1 MRRGLVA
8 VALATAL
15 TTALAGCGGSSDA
28 GSVSAAGSSPDASA
42 PASVGPAGP
51 PAGPTACTS
60 QAPVAQAAGT
70 IDLSKKP
77 QIEIPDGPPPCNLV
91 ISDIVKGTGAE
102 ATSGQQITVK
112 YVGVTY
118 ADGRQ
123 FDASWGRDDFSFQLG
138 AGQVIAGWDQGFTG
152 MKVGGRRQLVIP
164 PDLGY
169 GPEGSG
175 PIPPNATLVFVVDL
189 VKVG

>member
-1 MRRGLVA
+1 MRRAVAAVA
-8 VALATAL
+8 VAAAL
-15 TTALAGCGGSSDA
+15 TTTLAGCGGSSDS
-28 GSVSAAGSSPDASA
+28 GSANADTGSPAASSA
-42 PASVGPAGP
+42 PAA
-51 PAGPTACTS
+51 PTACTS
-60 QAPVAQAAGT
+60 QAPVAQASGT
-70 IDLSKKP
+70 TDMSKKP

-91 ISDIVKGTGAE
+91 ISDLVKGTGAE

-118 ADGRQ
+118 PDGKE
-123 FDASWGRDDFSFQLG
+123 FDASWGRGDFTFQLG

-164 PDLGY
+164 PELGY

>member
-1 MRRGLVA
+1 MAA
-8 VALATAL
+8 VALA
-15 TTALAGCGGSSDA
+15 TALAGCGGSSGDNA
-28 GSVSAAGSSPDASA
+28 LDSGSGADSPAAASSA
-42 PASVGPAGP
+42 PAS
-51 PAGPTACTS
+51 PTACTS
-60 QAPVAQAAGT
+60 QAPVAQASGT
-70 IDLSKKP
+70 TDLTKKP

-91 ISDIVKGTGAE
+91 ISDLVKGTGAE
-102 ATSGQQITVK
+102 ATSGKQITVK

-118 ADGRQ
+118 PDGKE
-123 FDASWGRDDFSFQLG
+123 FDASWGREDFTFQLG
-138 AGQVIAGWDQGFTG
+138 AGMVIGGWDQGFTG

-164 PDLGY
+164 PELGY

>member
-1 MRRGLVA
+1 VRRALAA
-8 VALATAL
+8 VALGTAL
-15 TTALAGCGGSSDA
+15 VGLTACGGSSTSA
-28 GSVSAAGSSPDASA
+28 SSAADGGSSPAASSA
-42 PASVGPAGP
+42 PAS
-51 PAGPTACTS
+51 PTACTS
-60 QAPVAQAAGT
+60 QAPVAQASGT
-70 IDLSKKP
+70 TDLTKKP

-91 ISDIVKGTGAE
+91 ISDIVKGSGTE
-102 ATSGQQITVK
+102 ATSGQTITVK

-118 ADGRQ
+118 PDGKE
-123 FDASWGRDDFSFQLG
+123 FDASWGREDFTFQLG
-138 AGQVIAGWDQGFTG
+138 AGQVIGGWDQGFTG

>member
-1 MRRGLVA
+1 VTRLLA
-8 VALATAL
+8 ALALGSALAL
-15 TTALAGCGGSSDA
+15 TGCTGSGDDGALASNDGGA
-28 GSVSAAGSSPDASA
+28 AASAAPGA
-42 PASVGPAGP
+42 PAS
-51 PAGPTACTS
+51 PTACTS
-60 QAPVAQAAGT
+60 QAPVAQAAAGT
-70 IDLSKKP
+70 TDLTKKP

-102 ATSGQQITVK
+102 AVSGQQITVK

-118 ADGRQ
+118 PDGNE
-123 FDASWGRDDFSFQLG
+123 FDASWGREDFTFQLG
-138 AGQVIAGWDQGFTG
+138 AGMVIGGWDQGFTG

-164 PDLGY
+164 PELGY

-175 PIPPNATLVFVVDL
+175 PIPPNATLIFVVDL